1 LFQVVNGKPLIFEL
15 YGETFNEKSGILCI
29 PKNVLNFYEVPIGNI
44 NYITSPFEIRNISSV
59 KIKFMI
65 DKSEV
70 QKFIELYNGFEIF
83 KIDNYEG
90 TVAPGESRFLTVY
103 FRPLSDV
110 EYKLDLNLY
119 YTDELNTSQIK
130 ISFKGKG
137 YHPLKI
143 SCPEYKNPF
152 STMPLSLVCKYYNN
166 QMIQKCGFSIE
177 DLDFGVINFPKN
189 KTFILYNFSEE
200 NSFNFD
206 FVEPHFLL
214 KDELQ
219 IIPNKGVIEAG
230 KHKIIKCILT
240 PNETTNCNYDGDIS
254 VKIAWNIK
262 NKLTNNN
269 LNSLPTSINLGK
281 IKKKNFLDSIGSF
294 SINNNSSNAF
304 NMTNMNISR
313 VEKENLF
320 LRVSKKSEYST
331 EKKILSN
338 NFNLDSNSSFV
349 ELILTKLIQEI
360 LISKDFIE
368 FFKNI
373 DNQPLTL
380 YKWTNNEIAQTL
392 QETRMKYIK
401 NLNTKIHNLFGD
413 LSQVSSSSYKRTGIF
428 SEMKTFSRRTTF
440 RITNNELDVVKE
452 NYTEEIVDK
461 LEEKYFKE
469 IIDKFNYTTKE
480 INEKLIIINDETK
493 KVIIDT
499 IMENTIYNIIC
510 EAVYGEI
517 NLSEKQRIYFFL
529 DQNTKN
535 IINGYNDKKVD
546 EENNENKDSKKI
558 NKEKIPKLN
567 IENNSK
573 DKDPLN
579 VENEE

>member
-1 LFQVVNGKPLIFEL
+1 
-15 YGETFNEKSGILCI
+15 
-29 PKNVLNFYEVPIGNI
+29 
-44 NYITSPFEIRNISSV
+44 
-59 KIKFMI
+59 MI

-70 QKFIELYNGFEIF
+70 QKFNELYNGFEIF

-152 STMPLSLVCKYYNN
+152 STMPHSLVCKNYNN

-177 DLDFGVINFPKN
+177 DLDFGVINVPKN
-189 KTFILYNFSEE
+189 KTFILYNFSED

-214 KDELQ
+214 KDEMQ

-262 NKLTNNN
+262 NKLSNNN
-269 LNSLPTSINLGK
+269 LNSMPTSINFGK
-281 IKKKNFLDSIGSF
+281 IKKKNFLDSLGSF

-304 NMTNMNISR
+304 NLGNTIVSR
-313 VEKENLF
+313 VEKENLY
-320 LRVSKKSEYST
+320 LRVSKKSEYSN

-338 NFNLDSNSSFV
+338 NINLDSNSSFV
-349 ELILTKLIQEI
+349 ELIIIKLIQEI

-392 QETRMKYIK
+392 QEARKKYIK
-401 NLNTKIHNLFGD
+401 NLNMKIHKLFGD
-413 LSQVSSSSYKRTGIF
+413 LSQVSSSSYKRTGIY

-440 RITNNELDVVKE
+440 KITSNELDIAKE

-469 IIDKFNYTTKE
+469 IIDKYNYNTKE

-517 NLSEKQRIYFFL
+517 NLSEKQRIYFFM

-535 IINGYNDKKVD
+535 IINGYNEKKGD

-573 DKDPLN
+573 DKESLHI
-579 VENEE
+579 ENEE